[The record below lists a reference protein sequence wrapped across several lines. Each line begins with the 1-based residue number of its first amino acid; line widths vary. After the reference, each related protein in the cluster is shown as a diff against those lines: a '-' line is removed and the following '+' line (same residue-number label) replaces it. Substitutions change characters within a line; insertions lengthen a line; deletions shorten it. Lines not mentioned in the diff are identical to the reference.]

1 MNQVLRVITT
11 SNLGTHY
18 KGNPITRI
26 TSQYKKYT
34 DLNGFT
40 TRNHS
45 ISTTRKIVQGL
56 IQRYKASY
64 SQMGVTQI
72 HLGRKRLV
80 VRRYGWSRTSQILF
94 LHLLFSLIC
103 FATKT
108 MPSLQKPS
116 WGRQPQFP
124 HEKASDT
131 ASTSSPP
138 RQPGWLR
145 CEEQRQRPERKQV
158 FVLLAN
164 TFLAPTKTK
173 RVLSLGG

>member
-1 MNQVLRVITT
+1 MNQVLRVIFT
-11 SNLGTHY
+11 SNPGIQY
-18 KGNPITRI
+18 KGYPITRI

-64 SQMGVTQI
+64 SQKGAIQA
-72 HLGRKRLV
+72 HPGRKRLV
-80 VRRYGWSRTSQILF
+80 VRRYAWPGTLQILF

-108 MPSLQKPS
+108 MPYPQKPLKL
-116 WGRQPQFP
+116 RELLQQTT
-124 HEKASDT
+124 KASDT
-131 ASTSSPP
+131 ASTINPP
-138 RQPGWLR
+138 GARRPGWLR
-145 CEEQRQRPERKQV
+145 CEKQRWRPER
-158 FVLLAN
+158 
-164 TFLAPTKTK
+164 
-173 RVLSLGG
+173 